1 MFGPTSRY
9 AGLDVAEMSVVD
21 ADGTTRTVRYV
32 RRRLLPRL
40 DDQTPVAEHV
50 VSPGERLDHIA
61 ARHLSDPTR
70 FWLLCDANPVLRP
83 EELEQ
88 VGRVV
93 VVAMPALVTVAVPVV
108 VPVR

>member
-9 AGLDVAEMSVVD
+9 AGVDVGEMQVPA

-40 DDQTPVAEHV
+40 DDQTPLEEHV
-50 VSPGERLDHIA
+50 VTPGERLDHIA

-83 EELEQ
+83 AELEQ

-93 VVAMPALVTVAVPVV
+93 VVAMP
-108 VPVR
+108 VR